1 MEHLQ
6 IVSRQKNSNA
16 RLGVS
21 QPEIRNPGT
30 GLPEQYFYR
39 PPSPRNIQAAKNGLL
54 VMGILALMSA
64 GLWIEFFREVG
75 R

>member
-1 MEHLQ
+1 MANYE
-6 IVSRQKNSNA
+6 SNKL
-16 RLGVS
+16 RLVTP
-21 QPEIRNPGT
+21 PERRNPGT

-64 GLWIEFFREVG
+64 GLWVEFFREVG
-75 R
+75 K